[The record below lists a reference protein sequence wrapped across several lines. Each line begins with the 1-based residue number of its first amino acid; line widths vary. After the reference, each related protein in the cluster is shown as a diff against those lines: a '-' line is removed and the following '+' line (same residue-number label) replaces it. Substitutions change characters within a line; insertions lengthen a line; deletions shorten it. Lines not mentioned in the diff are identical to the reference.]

1 MKLLLEVI
9 GLALTTVRENKMRSF
24 LTVLGVIIGTG
35 TIIAVGSILAGFDG
49 VVTGAIRSMGNN
61 GAIIMKIDPF
71 GGRTPE
77 MRQRKPLT
85 FEHARAIEERAPS
98 VQLVIPILLPLG
110 GITRVRYKGNDMF
123 QPQILGVTE
132 EYTGSGQ
139 AEIRVGRFFTG
150 AEDRHRL
157 PVAVISED
165 VYKALFGT
173 EDAIGK
179 KILLAGH
186 EVEVIGVMHRS
197 TLGLPGQAD
206 NRIFLPYQTM
216 RKMYPQ
222 ARENQLFLLS
232 KDGKLAAA
240 IDEARVVLRAERR
253 VPVSKPDNFWIS
265 TADQIVE
272 QFRSLTSVVTLVTVV
287 MSSIGLL
294 VGGIGVMNIMLVSVT
309 ERTREIG
316 VRKAIGARRTD
327 IVIQFLTE
335 AVVLTGLGG
344 GLGMLFG
351 WGVSALS
358 RIVFPSLP
366 TAVPLWAVALGVAVS
381 VGIGLFFGIWPASKA
396 ARLDPVEALRYE

>member
-1 MKLLLEVI
+1 MRLLLEVV
-9 GLALTTVRENKMRSF
+9 GLALVTVRENKLRSL

-49 VVTGAIRSMGNN
+49 VVTGAIRTMGST
-61 GAIIMKIDPF
+61 GIVVMKNPPF
-71 GGRTPE
+71 GERTPE

-85 FEHARAIEERAPS
+85 YENARAIQERCPS
-98 VQLVIPILLPLG
+98 VRLVIPILLPLG
-110 GITRVRYKGNDMF
+110 GIRRARYKGNDMF
-123 QPQILGVTE
+123 QPQIIGVTE
-132 EYTGSGQ
+132 DYTGGGQ

-150 AEDRHRL
+150 TEDRHHM
-157 PVAVISED
+157 PVAVISQD
-165 VYKALFGT
+165 VYKQLFGT

-179 KILLAGH
+179 RFLLAGH
-186 EVEVIGVMHRS
+186 ELEVIGVMYRS

-206 NRIFLPYQTM
+206 NRVLLPYFTM

-222 ARENQLFLLS
+222 ARENQLFVLAE
-232 KDGKLAAA
+232 DGKTAAA
-240 IDEARVVLRAERR
+240 VDEVRAVLRTERR
-253 VPVSKPDNFWIS
+253 VPLSKPDNFSIS
-265 TADQIVE
+265 TADQLVE

-316 VRKAIGARRTD
+316 VRKAVGARRSD
-327 IVIQFLTE
+327 IVTQFLTE

-344 GLGMLFG
+344 GMGMLFG
-351 WGVSALS
+351 WGVSGLS
-358 RIVFPSLP
+358 RVVFPSLP
-366 TAVPLWAVALGVAVS
+366 AAVPLWTVALGIAVS
-381 VGIGLFFGIWPASKA
+381 VGVGLFFGIWPASKA